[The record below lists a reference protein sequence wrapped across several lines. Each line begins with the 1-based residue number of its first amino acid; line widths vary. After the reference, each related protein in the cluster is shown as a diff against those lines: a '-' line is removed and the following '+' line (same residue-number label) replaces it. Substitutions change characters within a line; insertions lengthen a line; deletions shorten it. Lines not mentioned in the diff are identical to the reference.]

1 LLLAHLLQCYRLYQL
16 YHYYRLSAHLL
27 HKQTQQQQYHD
38 FIHFSSSTTTTIS
51 SSSSSIVQVCASAP
65 PHTALS
71 LVLSD
76 MLCNKVSKKVRPYT
90 QLQLV
95 WVRA

>member
-1 LLLAHLLQCYRLYQL
+1 
-16 YHYYRLSAHLL
+16 
-27 HKQTQQQQYHD
+27 
-38 FIHFSSSTTTTIS
+38 
-51 SSSSSIVQVCASAP
+51 VQVCASAP

-95 WVRA
+95 WVRP